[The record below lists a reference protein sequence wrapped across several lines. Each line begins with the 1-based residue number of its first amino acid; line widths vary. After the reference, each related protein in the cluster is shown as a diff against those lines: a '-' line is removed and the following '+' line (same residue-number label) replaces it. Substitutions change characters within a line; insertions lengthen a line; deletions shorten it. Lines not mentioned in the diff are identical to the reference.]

1 MNLFRE
7 KSKHLFLF
15 ILDVSTFGSIDFLMT
30 EFTPPPKEPFFNFTE
45 PAPAFLAGFLIA
57 AFAVF
62 QFLPFIFSA
71 GAAIF
76 FLRPFGFLGASQA
89 EQILS
94 LLGHGFLHGG
104 WGHVLMNAGM
114 IAVLGIATV
123 KGARL
128 KAISQG
134 RQRSATL
141 VFMTIFL
148 FGVITGGLIQW
159 LYWFVINAPL
169 GVNAPAAVGAAG
181 GASALLAT
189 AGWAIGGKP
198 KMFQFA
204 IGWAMINIL
213 IAAIG
218 PYLGLPIAWAAH
230 IGGFLGGMILAAPLT
245 RANSTRLG
253 L

>member
-1 MNLFRE
+1 MNLFKE
-7 KSKHLFLF
+7 KSKHLLLF
-15 ILDVSTFGSIDFLMT
+15 ILDVSAFESIEVIMT
-30 EFTPPPKEPFFNFTE
+30 EFTPPPKEPFFNFSE
-45 PAPAFLAGFLIA
+45 PAPAFLAGFLIL

-62 QFLPFIFSA
+62 QFLPLLFSA
-71 GAAIF
+71 LAPLVV
-76 FLRPFGFLGASQA
+76 LRPVGFLGTSQA

-94 LLGHGFLHGG
+94 LLGHGILHAG

-134 RQRSATL
+134 RQRSPSL

-148 FGVITGGLIQW
+148 FGVIMGGLAQW
-159 LYWFVINAPL
+159 LFWFVMNVPL
-169 GVNAPAAVGAAG
+169 GANAPAAVGASG

-189 AGWAIGGKP
+189 AGWAMGGKP

-204 IGWAMINIL
+204 IGWAVINL
-213 IAAIG
+213 LVAFIG
-218 PYLGLPIAWAAH
+218 PYLGLSIAWAAH

-245 RANSTRLG
+245 RANSTSLG